1 MSESVGSQLP
11 KIPAATAME
20 KQVEGEAEFKLFL
33 KKTEFFPSRSMCK
46 AWFMDQLPPDCLE
59 MVGLVIPFAEGKII
73 QFKLLGNPAG
83 MKRITDR
90 LASFGTVRQLDQE
103 EVLRAGVFRE
113 VTKKRKESIADYGT
127 TLELAK
133 ELMSF
138 HGGGGKGAK
147 KRRMAQQLSQVVATS
162 SAVASATWSELRAPK
177 EEAQEE
183 QQAGSPAE

>member
-1 MSESVGSQLP
+1 MKNE
-11 KIPAATAME
+11 AD
-20 KQVEGEAEFKLFL
+20 GEAEFKLFL
-33 KKTEFFPSRSMCK
+33 KKNEFFPSRTMCR
-46 AWFMDQLPPDCLE
+46 AWFMDQLPPECLE

-73 QFKLLGNPAG
+73 QFKLLGSPGG

-90 LASFGTVRQLDQE
+90 LASFGTVRRLGQE

-113 VTKKRKESIADYGT
+113 VTKKRKESVADHGAT
-127 TLELAK
+127 MELAK

-162 SAVASATWSELRAPK
+162 SAVASSTWSELRAPK
-177 EEAQEE
+177 E
-183 QQAGSPAE
+183 

>member
-1 MSESVGSQLP
+1 
-11 KIPAATAME
+11 
-20 KQVEGEAEFKLFL
+20 
-33 KKTEFFPSRSMCK
+33 
-46 AWFMDQLPPDCLE
+46 MDQLPPDCLE

-73 QFKLLGNPAG
+73 QFKLLGSPAG

-90 LASFGTVRQLDQE
+90 LASFGTVRRLDQE

-127 TLELAK
+127 TMELAK